1 MTLAYTLKVLYSR
14 IRKLYRDFF
23 SGTNP
28 LIFLDIVCGHQDCC
42 KRFLAIASAAAAV
55 VKCTTVCMHRPSMWQ
70 RSAPLGAA
78 SDWLI
83 DRWSHITAQTAG
95 YFPMRSFHAIFLR
108 QTLADYSAFRFAIL
122 GLIASVSL
130 KIGPFDSTTE
140 WPQLAGVCR
149 PMCDLSSQVLL
160 SMWTCTLCSQRHR
173 TLNIILPRYCDCM
186 SSVWL
191 SVRPSV
197 CLWRWWIPHRWEI
210 LET

>member
-1 MTLAYTLKVLYSR
+1 MTMTLAYTLKVLYSR

-108 QTLADYSAFRFAIL
+108 QTLADLQCIPIRNSNRFGFPKNRTVRFDHGVTTACW
-122 GLIASVSL
+122 SL
-130 KIGPFDSTTE
+130 
-140 WPQLAGVCR
+140 
-149 PMCDLSSQVLL
+149 
-160 SMWTCTLCSQRHR
+160 
-173 TLNIILPRYCDCM
+173 
-186 SSVWL
+186 
-191 SVRPSV
+191 
-197 CLWRWWIPHRWEI
+197 
-210 LET
+210 